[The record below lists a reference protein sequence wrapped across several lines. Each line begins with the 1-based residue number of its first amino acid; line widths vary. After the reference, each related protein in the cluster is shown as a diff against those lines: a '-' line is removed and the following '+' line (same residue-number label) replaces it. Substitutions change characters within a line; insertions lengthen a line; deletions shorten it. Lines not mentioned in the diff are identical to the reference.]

1 MIVNEISSFT
11 IQDHAAM
18 TMEGAVN
25 YASMEEEMMIITVVA
40 TEDIDCYKMDT
51 NAKVSSSS
59 Y

>member
-1 MIVNEISSFT
+1 
-11 IQDHAAM
+11 M

-51 NAKVSSSS
+51 NAKNVTQTCTEVLVK
-59 Y
+59 